1 MMRVRLERYVLPLIL
16 LLAQG
21 GLLDITRVA
30 AAQRQA
36 AQSDA
41 SVDILIRGGLV
52 VDGTGRAPFTGDVAV
67 KDGRITEVGQLDA
80 TSAETIIDA
89 QGLVVAPGFIDVH
102 THADRVARTPDAE
115 NFTRMGVTTIVA
127 GNCGSSVVDVGEALR
142 EIERTKVALNVA
154 TLVGHNT
161 VRATVMGRA
170 RRPPTDREL
179 ERMRAMVAQAMR
191 DGAIGLS
198 TGLEYVPGTYAE
210 TPEIVALAEEACRS
224 GGLYTT
230 HMRNEGTAVE
240 RAVTEAIEVGRQA
253 SCPVQISHLKIDS
266 PSRWGRSTQLLQA
279 IQDAQQAGV
288 DVRADQYA
296 YAASSSSLSIRFP
309 SWVLEGGAAAIE
321 KRLADTET
329 WQRIQ
334 KEIRATL
341 TERGFKDFAFAIVAS
356 HEADPSV
363 NGLSIADIAEKRH
376 GSRSLEHQLEV
387 ARALMRA
394 GGARMVYHVMSEE
407 DVRRI
412 MRDPSVAVA
421 SDASVLELGD
431 GVPHPR
437 GYGNT
442 ARLLAH
448 YVRET
453 QTLQLEEAVRKMT
466 SLPASHF
473 GFRDRG
479 VIEAG
484 ARADLVLFDQKQ
496 VDAPSTFE
504 KPHAY
509 ATGIPHVLVNG
520 VFVIRDDK
528 PTGARPGMV
537 LKGGSDV
544 GDKVTR

>member
-1 MMRVRLERYVLPLIL
+1 MRPKQYVLSLVL

-21 GLLDITRVA
+21 GVF
-30 AAQRQA
+30 AAQQR
-36 AQSDA
+36 DA
-41 SVDILIRGGLV
+41 SVDVLIRGGLV
-52 VDGTGRAPFTGDVAV
+52 VDGTGREPFTADVAV
-67 KDGRITEVGQLDA
+67 KDGRITEVGRLGAMSAATVVDA
-80 TSAETIIDA
+80 E
-89 QGLVVAPGFIDVH
+89 GLVVAPGFIDVH
-102 THADRVARTPDAE
+102 THADRVAETPEAQ

-127 GNCGSSVVDVGEALR
+127 GNCGSSAVDVGAALR
-142 EIERTKVALNVA
+142 EIERTNVALNVA

-161 VRATVMGRA
+161 VRAAVMGRA
-170 RRPPTDREL
+170 RRPPSDREL
-179 ERMRAMVAQAMR
+179 ARMRGMVAGAMR
-191 DGAIGLS
+191 DGAVGFS

-210 TPEIVALAEEACRS
+210 TPEIIALAAEACRS
-224 GGLYTT
+224 GGLYST
-230 HMRNEGTAVE
+230 HMRNEGIAVE
-240 RAVTEAIEVGRQA
+240 RAVTEALDVGRQA

-266 PSRWGRSTQLLQA
+266 PSRWGRSTQLLQT
-279 IQDAQQAGV
+279 IKDAQRAGV

-309 SWVLEGGAAAIE
+309 SWALEGGAAAIE

-341 TERGFKDFAFAIVAS
+341 AERGFEDFGFAIVAS
-356 HEADPSV
+356 HDADPSV

-442 ARLLAH
+442 ARVLGH

-453 QTLQLEEAVRKMT
+453 RTLRLEEAVRKMT

-479 VIEAG
+479 SLETG
-484 ARADLVLFDQKQ
+484 ARADLVLVDPAR

-520 VFVIRDDK
+520 VFVIRDGK

-537 LKGGSDV
+537 LKAGAR
-544 GDKVTR
+544 GDQVTR